1 MWVFSLCI
9 EAGHCNAGHQCIVME
24 EKGSASCTIYTAT
37 AAAEQRKA
45 DSALRTDFASS
56 VFVFAV
62 YLYLYCS
69 VALQCT
75 CSVAVQLHHQLSRWG
90 IVVDCRLLQC
100 SCSVVLWLCSASCS
114 WAGGGALVHCRGLE
128 INQPPT
134 PGRERTTLQTQRPAS
149 PPSRLFFRT
158 LQN

>member
-9 EAGHCNAGHQCIVME
+9 EAVHCNAGHQCIVME

-69 VALQCT
+69 VFVFVFVVYLYLYCSVALQCT
-75 CSVAVQLHHQLSRWG
+75 CSVAVQLHHQLSR
-90 IVVDCRLLQC
+90 
-100 SCSVVLWLCSASCS
+100 
-114 WAGGGALVHCRGLE
+114 
-128 INQPPT
+128 
-134 PGRERTTLQTQRPAS
+134 
-149 PPSRLFFRT
+149 
-158 LQN
+158 

>member
-9 EAGHCNAGHQCIVME
+9 EAAHCNAGHQCIVME

-56 VFVFAV
+56 VFVFVV

-75 CSVAVQLHHQLSRWG
+75 CSVAVQLHHQLSR
-90 IVVDCRLLQC
+90 
-100 SCSVVLWLCSASCS
+100 
-114 WAGGGALVHCRGLE
+114 
-128 INQPPT
+128 
-134 PGRERTTLQTQRPAS
+134 
-149 PPSRLFFRT
+149 
-158 LQN
+158 